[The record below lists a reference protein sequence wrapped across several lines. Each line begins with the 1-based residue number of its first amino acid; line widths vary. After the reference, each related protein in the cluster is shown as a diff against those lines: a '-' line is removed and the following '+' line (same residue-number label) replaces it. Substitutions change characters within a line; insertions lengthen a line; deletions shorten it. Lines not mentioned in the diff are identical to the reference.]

1 MGRGHAPG
9 RIKSFDSLSFN
20 KNHLHAHCILITAE
34 IILTFAELIPGN
46 RIFRRSYLISSL
58 RRLDIAAAASGKD
71 FESSNTKFHQ
81 TLFVLIKLTI
91 YIRG

>member
-1 MGRGHAPG
+1 MPRVGLRALIHC
-9 RIKSFDSLSFN
+9 
-20 KNHLHAHCILITAE
+20 HLTKIICMLIVFMTAE